1 MTQDNAM
8 FQEVLTAL
16 DNGNKTRAR
25 DLLTR
30 LLKQEPN
37 NPIYWVH
44 MSAVVDTAK
53 ERSYCLH
60 EAMRLDPQ
68 NTSARRGLILMG
80 ELPVDPSLVVPFSQ
94 QKRDW
99 RKEFKA
105 VSKTAAEAKG
115 VVMKQSAWIVAAVA
129 GIAFLIVIS
138 AVVINLIR
146 PSAATYV
153 SLLGRTATGTITLT
167 PGTGTIIPPEI
178 EALAESLAVQY
189 TPTPLYVNTPHPLLE
204 AYTAG
209 MRAYD
214 RREWENV
221 ITYMEQVLDAEPEAV
236 DAQYYIGEAY
246 RNMGQSSDAMEAY
259 ADAIRMDNNFAPAYL
274 GRAILQ
280 MAADRNSDAENN
292 VEEALRLDSNYLEA
306 YLVMADLQLR
316 LNDPSAAQEYAE
328 GALDILPDSAWAHY
342 YIAEALYAQD
352 DLTGALEEAQ
362 LANDL
367 DVTLLEDYLLIGS
380 LLQDLGRA
388 GESATPL
395 LTYVTYEPYSA
406 EALAL
411 LGNAYAAIGDTN
423 SAMDAFDRSLELRAH
438 YAVAYLGRGN
448 LYLDMNDPDSAVQD
462 FQSAIR
468 YSSRVFEP
476 NLGLGRAYILM
487 GEYGDAYIQLN
498 RAEGYAETDSEFA
511 RLFYWRALSLEALGG
526 TNEIAAAINDWE
538 ALLDLPESSM
548 AQDIR
553 QTAQDHLNDLTGVE
567 DTLTPTRTRT
577 ATRGSAATSRQITPT
592 RTRTVTR
599 TPTRTP
605 TP

>member
-60 EAMRLDPQ
+60 EALRLDPQ
-68 NTSARRGLILMG
+68 NKSARRGLILMG
-80 ELPVDPSLVVPFSQ
+80 EMPVDPSLVVPFSQ

-99 RKEFKA
+99 RKDFKTTSKVA
-105 VSKTAAEAKG
+105 VEAKG
-115 VVMKQSAWIVAAVA
+115 IVMKQSAWIVASVA
-129 GIAFLIVIS
+129 GIAVLIVVS
-138 AVVINLIR
+138 AILFNLFR
-146 PSAATYV
+146 PSAPTYV

-178 EALAESLAVQY
+178 EALAANLDVQY
-189 TPTPLYVNTPHPLLE
+189 TPTTRYVNTPHPLLE
-204 AYTAG
+204 AFTAG

-214 RREWENV
+214 RGEWENV
-221 ITYMEQVLDAEPEAV
+221 ITYMEQVLDAEPDAV

-246 RNMGQSSDAMEAY
+246 RHMDQSNDAMEAY
-259 ADAIRMDNNFAPAYL
+259 AAAIRMDNNFAPAYL

-280 MAADRNSDAENN
+280 MNVNRNSDAENN

-316 LNDPSAAQEYAE
+316 LNDPSQARRYAE
-328 GALDILPDSAWAHY
+328 DALDILPESAWAHY

-362 LANDL
+362 VANSL
-367 DVTLLEDYLLIGS
+367 DVTLLETYRLIGS

-388 GESATPL
+388 DNSVTPL

-406 EALAL
+406 QALAL

-423 SAMDAFDRSLELRAH
+423 AALDAFDRSLDLQNH
-438 YAVAYLGRGN
+438 YAVAFVGRGN
-448 LYLDMNDPDSAVQD
+448 LYLLMEDPASAIQD

-468 YSSRVFEP
+468 YTSRVFEP
-476 NLGLGRAYILM
+476 NLGIGRAYLLM
-487 GEYGDAYIQLN
+487 GEYGNAYIQFN
-498 RAEGYAETDSEFA
+498 RAEGYAETDSELA
-511 RLFYWRALSLEALGG
+511 QLYYWRAQSLEVLGG
-526 TNEIAAAINDWE
+526 TNEITAAIHDWE
-538 ALLDLPESSM
+538 ALLDLPQSSVAEDIWQA
-548 AQDIR
+548 AQE
-553 QTAQDHLNDLTGVE
+553 HLDALTGPE
-567 DTLTPTRTRT
+567 DTLTPTTSRT
-577 ATRGSAATSRQITPT
+577 ATRGSAATTRQSTPT
-592 RTRTVTR
+592 RTR